1 MAEPKPFS
9 PYEEQLSILRGRGLA
24 IPDEEL
30 ALQWLR
36 EKNYYRLS
44 AYSLTLR
51 QRDTATGN
59 DKFFDGASF
68 SDIIDLYE
76 FDDQFRAAIF
86 HAASVVETNLMLL
99 IIMRGSTVLSD
110 ISMERTSKIPGD
122 MPNS

>member
-59 DKFFDGASF
+59 DKFFDALYQLLPQNERFTFASCIQVCF
-68 SDIIDLYE
+68 AEHPSAKPSELGFPSNWHE
-76 FDDQFRAAIF
+76 
-86 HAASVVETNLMLL
+86 L
-99 IIMRGSTVLSD
+99 I
-110 ISMERTSKIPGD
+110 K
-122 MPNS
+122 

>member
-86 HAASVVETNLMLL
+86 LSL
-99 IIMRGSTVLSD
+99 IH
-110 ISMERTSKIPGD
+110 ISEPTRRS
-122 MPNS
+122 